1 VRIAIRR
8 LVANPILT
16 AAAVL
21 SLALGLGANAT
32 VFAWVR
38 GALIDPLPPAVDTN
52 GLSVLAATG
61 PGELTGALAMPEL
74 AAIRR
79 STPSLAAVAAHFTT
93 DVQLAADGSHP
104 PERVLGALVSGD
116 YFQTL
121 RVSIPIGR
129 GFAPDE
135 DATPRARPVAVI
147 SHDLWHRRFGG
158 SPDITQTT
166 MMING
171 GRYAIVGVA
180 PPGFWGTAI
189 GVDTSIWIP
198 LAMHEAFLLRDLR
211 SARETRLLLCLARL
225 APGAT
230 AARARAEL
238 AAVATELAR
247 TDGGQPESADGEQLP
262 LARRSFTLTP
272 FWKAPSG
279 AQAVLRPMLL
289 PISVLS
295 VLLFVLACVNVAQVQ
310 LARAET
316 RQRLGAVQLALGAT
330 PNQLVRETLAE
341 AAVLAGIAAVA
352 AVTVAAWSAEL
363 LVRLI
368 PAADFTPRFKSGLD
382 PAMIGFAALLAAVAA
397 ALVAVVPARW
407 VSRANIVLALR
418 QDAGTLT
425 GSRRSNRLTAV
436 LVVAQ
441 IALAVAILTG
451 AGLLL
456 RSLQIYQT
464 GDLGFDPNGVLVA
477 RYNLL
482 PARYSPIAGG
492 EFHRQLLDRLRA
504 TPGVDGATIARWI
517 PLSLSGAGTTSI
529 DVPDYTPAPGEEVR
543 VRLNIVGSSYFTTMR
558 IPVLRGRDFDVRD
571 GDSGRRVAAVSQSAA
586 ERFWPG
592 RDPVG
597 AVILFAGERFEVIAV
612 AGNAPRQLVID
623 VPDPCVYIPLAQL
636 YRADVILHV
645 RAADGQTIPLARV
658 RAIVDTMDPDLPLTD
673 PRTLDEHV
681 RDAGFRQRI
690 GASLFGLFGAIAA
703 LLGGLGIYALLSH
716 FVTERARELAV
727 RLALGAEP
735 SHLRWLVLWRS
746 LSLAAAGIVG
756 GLGLAI
762 WGSRFMTSLLVGVTP
777 ADPLTLLIVPLLALG
792 TAVVGALAPLARLR
806 KLDPATLLRG

>member
-16 AAAVL
+16 SAAVL

-61 PGELTGALAMPEL
+61 PGEFTGALALPEL

-79 STPSLAAVAAHFTT
+79 GSPSIAAVAAHFTT
-93 DVQLAADGSHP
+93 DVQLAADGSRP
-104 PERVLGALVSGD
+104 PERVIGALVSGD
-116 YFQTL
+116 YFQAL
-121 RVSIPIGR
+121 RVSIPLGR
-129 GFAPDE
+129 AFAPDE
-135 DATPRARPVAVI
+135 DAAPGARPVAII
-147 SHDLWHRRFGG
+147 SHDLWRRRFAGDPG
-158 SPDITQTT
+158 AVQTT
-166 MMING
+166 IMING
-171 GRYAIVGVA
+171 GRYTIVGVA
-180 PPGFWGTAI
+180 PPGFWGSAI
-189 GVDTSIWIP
+189 GVDTAIWIP
-198 LAMHEAFLLRDLR
+198 LAMHEAFLMRDLR
-211 SARETRLLLCLARL
+211 SSRETRLLLCLARL

-230 AARARAEL
+230 ETRARAEL

-247 TDGGQPESADGEQLP
+247 TDTGQPVPGDDEQLS

-289 PISVLS
+289 PMSILS
-295 VLLFVLACVNVAQVQ
+295 ALLFILACVNVAQVQ
-310 LARAET
+310 LARAQT

-330 PNQLVRETLAE
+330 PSQLVRETLAE
-341 AAVLAGIAAVA
+341 AAVLAGIGAVMAVA
-352 AVTVAAWSAEL
+352 LAAWSAEL
-363 LVRLI
+363 LVRLV
-368 PAADFTPRFKSGLD
+368 PAADFTPRFKSGVD
-382 PAMIGFAALLAAVAA
+382 PGVIALAAVLAAVAA
-397 ALVAVVPARW
+397 ALVAIVPARW
-407 VSRANIVLALR
+407 ASRADIVLALR
-418 QDAGTLT
+418 QDSGTLT
-425 GSRRSNRLTAV
+425 GSRRSGRLTSI

-456 RSLQIYQT
+456 RSLQLYQT
-464 GDLGFDPNGVLVA
+464 GDLGFDPAGVLVA

-482 PARYSPIAGG
+482 PSRYSPLAGA

-504 TPGVDGATIARWI
+504 TPGVTGATIARWI
-517 PLSLSGAGTTSI
+517 PLSLGGAGTTSI
-529 DVPDYTPAPGEEVR
+529 EVPDYTPAPGEDVR
-543 VRLNIVGSSYFTTMR
+543 VRLNVVGSSYFSTMR
-558 IPVLRGRDFDVRD
+558 IPVLRGRDFDARD
-571 GDSGRRVAAVSQSAA
+571 VAGGRRVAAVSQSAA

-597 AVILFAGERFEVIAV
+597 AVIGFAGERFEIIAV

-623 VPDPCVYIPLAQL
+623 VPDPCIYIPVTQL

-645 RAADGQTIPLARV
+645 RAAEGQTIPLARV
-658 RAIVDTMDPDLPLTD
+658 REIVDTLDPDLPLTD

-681 RDAGFRQRI
+681 RDAGFRQRV
-690 GASLFGLFGAIAA
+690 GAALFGLFGAIAA

-716 FVTERARELAV
+716 FVTERTRELAV

-735 SHLRWLVLWRS
+735 SDLRWLVLWRS
-746 LSLAAAGIVG
+746 LSLTAAGIVG
-756 GLGLAI
+756 GLALAM

-777 ADPLTLLIVPLLALG
+777 ADPLTLTIVPLLALG
-792 TAVVGALAPLARLR
+792 TAVAGAVAPLARLR
-806 KLDPATLLRG
+806 KLDPAALLRG